1 MDPHRH
7 SSPHQPPPADTS
19 LAAAALIRDATI
31 AELSGLCYKPLHTI
45 SSSLPPSLKL
55 ITHGAVKPITTW
67 YLAYGTIPES
77 SSNANNTSPSS
88 SPSSSSPSSTSPSSS
103 PRLYLFL
110 RGVAWRANPDFS
122 DNINLWYSISL
133 KSFPQ
138 PFYPDHTSSNIE
150 VHSGI
155 LELAEQVWNQ
165 VAPHIEQFRQNN
177 NKKSNCNGMV
187 FAGHSLGGS
196 IALLLAAKA
205 RLHDRLDV
213 RECITF
219 GSPPVLSYIPPNN
232 STNYGTDNSSS
243 SNIIPFRSNILPA
256 IGLRGTSVRNYILDN
271 DPIPRA
277 MLAADP
283 AFSALKENNI
293 IKSLLQL
300 RERMAGKGAS
310 FTPERFLFQPA
321 GAVHL
326 IKWSADR
333 GQTVRE
339 IVEPREIIKELAL
352 DVGAMRGS
360 PLAVARAVLDHHHG
374 SYAQELKGAAMAL
387 KNSSYKEEG

>member
-1 MDPHRH
+1 
-7 SSPHQPPPADTS
+7 
-19 LAAAALIRDATI
+19 
-31 AELSGLCYKPLHTI
+31 
-45 SSSLPPSLKL
+45 
-55 ITHGAVKPITTW
+55 V
-67 YLAYGTIPES
+67 
-77 SSNANNTSPSS
+77 
-88 SPSSSSPSSTSPSSS
+88 
-103 PRLYLFL
+103 
-110 RGVAWRANPDFS
+110 
-122 DNINLWYSISL
+122 SL

-138 PFYPDHTSSNIE
+138 PFYPDYTSSNIE

-155 LELAEQVWNQ
+155 LELAEQVWHQ
-165 VAPHIEQFRQNN
+165 VAPHIQQFTQNN
-177 NKKSNCNGMV
+177 NNKTNGNDNGLV

-213 RECITF
+213 KECITF
-219 GSPPVLSYIPPNN
+219 GSPPVLSYIPPDNN
-232 STNYGTDNSSS
+232 SSRRNSS

-256 IGLRGTSVRNYILDN
+256 IGLSGTSVRNYILDN

-352 DVGAMRGS
+352 DVGAMRSS

-387 KNSSYKEEG
+387 KNSNYKEEG